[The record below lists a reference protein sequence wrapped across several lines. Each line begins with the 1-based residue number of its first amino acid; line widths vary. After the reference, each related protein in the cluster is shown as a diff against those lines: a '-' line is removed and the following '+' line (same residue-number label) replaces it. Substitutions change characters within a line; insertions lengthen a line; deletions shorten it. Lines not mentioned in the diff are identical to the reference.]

1 VIAKG
6 DIATMAHQLTRQ
18 EIEEMQVKFADNSQA
33 AVVQRAA
40 MRNGVLEASY
50 NSKAKEKLNRTF
62 SVEVETGG
70 VTNQRHSG
78 RCWLFATLNTL
89 RHQFAKKYKLKDFE
103 LSQAYLYFWDKIE
116 RANIFY
122 DRILETADRPTDD
135 RLVKFYLTELG
146 GPGGDGGQWAMAA
159 GLIEK
164 YGVVPSYAMP
174 ETFNTNDTTGF
185 AQALNL
191 KLRHDAKILR
201 ELKTSG
207 ANTEKLNARRQAL
220 LAEVYR
226 MTAIA
231 VGEPPATFDLEYKDD
246 DKKYH
251 LKKDLTPQ
259 QFFKDYFDMDP
270 DNYVVLTNSPDKA
283 YGKRYSLPSQDNI
296 VGGQPITFVNVE
308 MDALHAA
315 AVSQLKDGQTVWF
328 GNDVLKQ
335 MNRKEGLLDTELY
348 KTAELFTVD
357 LTMSKAERLQYGE
370 AEVSHAMTLTGVD
383 LDGDHVRQ
391 WKVENSWG
399 DKNGEKGYFVMSDD
413 WFEQFTYEVVIQ
425 RKYLTK
431 AQLAI
436 ADSTPI
442 PLPAWDSLA

>member
-1 VIAKG
+1 
-6 DIATMAHQLTRQ
+6 MAHPLTGQ
-18 EIEEMQVKFADNSQA
+18 EIEAIKTKFAGDPRT

-40 MRNGVLEASY
+40 MRAGVLEASY
-50 NSKAKEKLNRTF
+50 NPQARKKLNRTF
-62 SVEVETGG
+62 SVEVETGD
-70 VTNQRHSG
+70 VTNQLHSG

-89 RHQFAKKYKLKDFE
+89 RHQFAKKYKLKDFQ
-103 LSQAYLYFWDKIE
+103 LSQAYLYFWDKVE

-122 DRILETADRPTDD
+122 DRILESADKPTDD
-135 RLVKFYLTELG
+135 RLVKFYLTGLG
-146 GPGGDGGQWAMAA
+146 GPGADGGQWAMAA

-164 YGVVPSYAMP
+164 YGVVPGYVMP

-191 KLRHDAKILR
+191 KLRRDARILR
-201 ELKTSG
+201 ELKAEG
-207 ANTEKLNARRQAL
+207 AGADKLNARRQTM

-231 VGEPPATFDLEYKDD
+231 VGEPPTTFDLEYKDD
-246 DKKYH
+246 DKNYH
-251 LKKDLTPQ
+251 LQKNLTPR
-259 QFFKDYFDMDP
+259 QFFKDFFDMDP
-270 DNYVVLTNSPDKA
+270 GNYVVLTNAPDKA

-296 VGGQPITFVNVE
+296 VGGRPITFVNVE
-308 MDALHAA
+308 MDALRKA
-315 AVSQLKDGQTVWF
+315 AVAQLKEGQTVWF
-328 GNDVLKQ
+328 GNDVLRQ
-335 MNRKEGLLDTELY
+335 MNRKEGLLDVELY
-348 KTAELFTVD
+348 KTAELFDVE

-370 AEVSHAMTLTGVD
+370 AEVSHAMTLTGVA

-399 DKNGEKGYFVMSDD
+399 EKNGKKGYFVMSDD
-413 WFEQFTYEVVIQ
+413 WFEQFTYEVVVQ

-431 AQLAI
+431 DQLAV
-436 ADSTPI
+436 ADATPV